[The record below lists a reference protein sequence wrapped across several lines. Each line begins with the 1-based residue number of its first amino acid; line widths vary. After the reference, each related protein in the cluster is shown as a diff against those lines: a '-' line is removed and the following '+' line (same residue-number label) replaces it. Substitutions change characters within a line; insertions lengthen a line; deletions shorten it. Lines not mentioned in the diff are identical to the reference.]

1 MIESVFF
8 IFFFFIFINKFIKSI
23 LQLELNYMEYIK
35 INYMEYRSNMFI
47 KNFAIYKTTLLTI
60 VKYTNIDN

>member
-23 LQLELNYMEYIK
+23 LQLELNYMEY
-35 INYMEYRSNMFI
+35 RSNMFI